1 MMEKIPALMELTGLE
16 DFEKAKRVLELH
28 KFNMDAAVNHILDET
43 NDNYP
48 STSNGTTTMETIDL
62 ESEVRAPI
70 PKKRELLV
78 TPDADNFLIKR
89 RRVGVQR
96 LIPLRNFARE
106 GELAETE
113 DSGSPSKKRLEDMF
127 RPPIA
132 ILTAGSYEYVRKRA
146 ESAEKWLLIN
156 LQDNTCFPS
165 QCLNRDCWNDKH
177 LQYFIK
183 KYFLFMQ
190 VSFFCEVMFWL
201 FFVVCL

>member
-1 MMEKIPALMELTGLE
+1 MEHIPALMELTGLE
-16 DFEKAKRVLELH
+16 DFEKAKRILEMH
-28 KFNMDAAVNHILDET
+28 KFNLDAAVNHILDET
-43 NDNYP
+43 NVNEDA
-48 STSNGTTTMETIDL
+48 STSNGTNLMEPIDL

-78 TPDADNFLIKR
+78 TPDADNFLVKR

-113 DSGSPSKKRLEDMF
+113 DSGSQSKKRLEDMF
-127 RPPIA
+127 RPPNA
-132 ILTAGSYEYVRKRA
+132 ILTPGSYEYVRKRA

-190 VSFFCEVMFWL
+190 VGFF
-201 FFVVCL
+201 